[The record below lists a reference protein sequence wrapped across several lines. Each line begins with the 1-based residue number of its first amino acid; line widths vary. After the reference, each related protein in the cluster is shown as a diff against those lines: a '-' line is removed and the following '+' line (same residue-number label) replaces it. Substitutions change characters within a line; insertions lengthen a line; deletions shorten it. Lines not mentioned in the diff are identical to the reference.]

1 MGIFSILKNKKA
13 EQRSINEDVY
23 QTPYSSVLSFGKSYK
38 NNSAMCISAVYRAT
52 EIISDTIAILPIK
65 VKVKNLEHKE
75 NLDGHSINLVF
86 KNETGLINRY
96 NFMKLLVQS
105 VILKGNGYA
114 YIERANDGRVTG
126 LRFIESSDVT
136 INYNKQLNKLDYT
149 CSLVSKKHINPED
162 MIHLVKN
169 SYDGINGVSV
179 LSYAKRIID
188 ISNNTENS
196 ANSFFS
202 NGCNLGGIITV
213 QGNLTEKQKQDIR
226 QNWNQAYN
234 GTESSG
240 CLLGVLQ
247 GNMSYQPIQ
256 LNATDSQMLESR
268 QYNVQD
274 IARFF
279 GISPVLLGDLSHNSY
294 STIEAVQQQFLL
306 HTLQPYI
313 TMIEEEFTKK
323 LFSNSESNLE
333 INLDETVVL
342 RTDKTAQANYYSTLL
357 DKGIL
362 CINEVRKEL
371 GYSEIEGGD
380 KHTISYTKIE
390 DNIIDEKPNKEKDNG
405 KEKLG
410 NQED

>member
-1 MGIFSILKNKKA
+1 M
-13 EQRSINEDVY
+13 
-23 QTPYSSVLSFGKSYK
+23 
-38 NNSAMCISAVYRAT
+38 
-52 EIISDTIAILPIK
+52 AILPIK
-65 VKVKNLEHKE
+65 VKIKNSTHKE
-75 NLDGHSINLVF
+75 EMEQHSLNLVF
-86 KNETGLINRY
+86 KNGTNLINRY
-96 NFMKLLVQS
+96 VFIKLLIQS
-105 VILKGNGYA
+105 VILKGNGFA
-114 YIERANDGRVTG
+114 YIERGADDTVIG

-136 INYNKQLNKLDYT
+136 INYNKQLNKLTYT
-149 CSLVSKKHINPED
+149 CALVSRKNLEPKD
-162 MIHLVKN
+162 MIHLIKN
-169 SYDGINGVSV
+169 SYDGINGISV

-213 QGNLTEKQKQDIR
+213 QGTLTEKQKQDIK

-240 CLLGVLQ
+240 CLLGVMQ

-256 LNATDSQMLESR
+256 INATDSQMLESR
-268 QYNVQD
+268 QFNVQD

-279 GISPVLLGDLSHNSY
+279 GISPVLLGDLTHSSY
-294 STIEAVQQQFLL
+294 SSIEAAQQEFLL

-313 TMIEEEFTKK
+313 IMVEEEFTKK
-323 LFSNSESNLE
+323 LFKESENNLE
-333 INLDETVVL
+333 INLDESVIL
-342 RTDKTAQANYYSTLL
+342 RTDKTAQANYYSALL

-380 KHTISYTKIE
+380 KHIIPYTDINQNNINKDNNNIE
-390 DNIIDEKPNKEKDNG
+390 DEKPKRAVRSK
-405 KEKLG
+405 KK
-410 NQED
+410 